1 MIILMMGKN
10 AALINV
16 ASELVEQLCL
26 ILTAIQTK
34 FQRDRPSLILVNPLR
49 VTNFS

>member
-1 MIILMMGKN
+1 MITLMMGKN

-34 FQRDRPSLILVNPLR
+34 LQCVQPALIFGKL
-49 VTNFS
+49 SA